1 MRPVIPRFALGARL
15 IVAALMAMLVSA
27 GPAAAQSASPSS
39 SRGPGVAGQ
48 VTGALVTGS
57 RLTIRVDA
65 TMPGGWQALHLVEM
79 AVVSGEGE
87 LERLRFDIEDNKLTL
102 GEQDIVVGT
111 GAVASGEY
119 LRVSGAEVVVT
130 TGGANLSF
138 EVDAH
143 VVEAIPEGARFE
155 LSVADDLG
163 ASDQVSRS
171 LAEPKSGGITWE
183 IVIALIAAAL
193 FLGGLIGNLFAS
205 KRRPP
210 VRPSVYETVRQRLE
224 RERAAEA
231 SKP

>member
-1 MRPVIPRFALGARL
+1 
-15 IVAALMAMLVSA
+15 MAVLVSA

-79 AVVSGEGE
+79 AVVSGERE

-138 EVDAH
+138 EVDAD
-143 VVEAIPEGARFE
+143 VVEAIPEGSRFE
-155 LSVADDLG
+155 LSVVDDLG
-163 ASDQVSRS
+163 ASDEISRS
-171 LAEPKSGGITWE
+171 IAEPESGGITWE
-183 IVIALIAAAL
+183 TVIALIAAAL
-193 FLGGLIGNLFAS
+193 FVGGLIGNLFAS
-205 KRRPP
+205 KRRRPP
-210 VRPSVYETVRQRLE
+210 MRPSVYDTVQRRLE
-224 RERAAEA
+224 KERAAEA
-231 SKP
+231 SDS

>member
-1 MRPVIPRFALGARL
+1 M
-15 IVAALMAMLVSA
+15 IVAALMALLVSG
-27 GPAAAQSASPSS
+27 GPAAAQSASPSP

-79 AVVSGEGE
+79 AVVSGERE

-138 EVDAH
+138 EVDAD
-143 VVEAIPEGARFE
+143 VVEAIPEGSRFE
-155 LSVADDLG
+155 LSVVDDLG
-163 ASDQVSRS
+163 ASDEISRS
-171 LAEPKSGGITWE
+171 IAEPESGGITWE
-183 IVIALIAAAL
+183 TVIALIAAAL
-193 FLGGLIGNLFAS
+193 FVGGLIGNLFAS
-205 KRRPP
+205 KRRRPP
-210 VRPSVYETVRQRLE
+210 MRPSVYDTVQRRLE
-224 RERAAEA
+224 KERAAEA
-231 SKP
+231 SDS

>member
-1 MRPVIPRFALGARL
+1 
-15 IVAALMAMLVSA
+15 MAVLVSA
-27 GPAAAQSASPSS
+27 GPAAAQSASPSP

-79 AVVSGEGE
+79 AVVSGERE

-138 EVDAH
+138 EVDAD
-143 VVEAIPEGARFE
+143 VVEAIPEGSRFE
-155 LSVADDLG
+155 LSVVDDLG
-163 ASDQVSRS
+163 ASDEISRS
-171 LAEPKSGGITWE
+171 IAEPESGGITWE
-183 IVIALIAAAL
+183 TVIALIAAAL
-193 FLGGLIGNLFAS
+193 FVGGLIGNLFAS
-205 KRRPP
+205 KRRRPP
-210 VRPSVYETVRQRLE
+210 MRPSVYDTVQRRLE
-224 RERAAEA
+224 KERAAEA
-231 SKP
+231 SDS